1 MISNLRINRFAE
13 LAYESDDEKYELALK
28 KEAERKEEVFQLKM
42 KKKEEKRMEKNRKES
57 EQEKKADIW
66 YGQKLRKT
74 KEYDTL
80 ILGDKLYSYVSNIV
94 DDSFNIACYLSLDS
108 YCIHTVDTH
117 KMFHGLFQK
126 DDYLELVKIME
137 LNKTDYYPEMSSAE
151 DIRKIQCKIEIGV
164 MSGFG
169 SSYRMIY
176 EIYLILLLDTK
187 CMRKVLTTGHFGSMM
202 GIFRQNVKNKIE
214 NEYRQVSE
222 THSEYFRKYFEVG
235 KRYIAKRNNFKV
247 LFRNYVRF
255 VGKLTILYR
264 KSMR

>member
-1 MISNLRINRFAE
+1 
-13 LAYESDDEKYELALK
+13 
-28 KEAERKEEVFQLKM
+28 
-42 KKKEEKRMEKNRKES
+42 
-57 EQEKKADIW
+57 
-66 YGQKLRKT
+66 
-74 KEYDTL
+74 
-80 ILGDKLYSYVSNIV
+80 
-94 DDSFNIACYLSLDS
+94 
-108 YCIHTVDTH
+108 
-117 KMFHGLFQK
+117 
-126 DDYLELVKIME
+126 
-137 LNKTDYYPEMSSAE
+137 
-151 DIRKIQCKIEIGV
+151 

-202 GIFRQNVKNKIE
+202 GIFRQDVQNKIE
-214 NEYRQVSE
+214 NEYHQVSE

>member
-1 MISNLRINRFAE
+1 
-13 LAYESDDEKYELALK
+13 
-28 KEAERKEEVFQLKM
+28 
-42 KKKEEKRMEKNRKES
+42 
-57 EQEKKADIW
+57 
-66 YGQKLRKT
+66 
-74 KEYDTL
+74 
-80 ILGDKLYSYVSNIV
+80 
-94 DDSFNIACYLSLDS
+94 
-108 YCIHTVDTH
+108 
-117 KMFHGLFQK
+117 MFHGLFQK
-126 DDYLELVKIME
+126 NDYLELVKIME

-151 DIRKIQCKIEIGV
+151 DIRKIQRKIEIGV

-202 GIFRQNVKNKIE
+202 GIFRQDVQNKIE
-214 NEYRQVSE
+214 NEYHQVSE